1 MMRQPKQWGI
11 HNVFKSILAVSEGG
25 PDAAM
30 AFRLAGEI
38 AGRFGAS
45 VEAAHYA
52 MPVNAVADGMVGGMS
67 GAVVAWDEQQMS
79 ARAAASKAA
88 FAATLASQANCSF
101 VTPDRREA
109 DDLLLRLRTSDLAVV
124 ARPGVDKDNETPAS
138 TLQALHETAS
148 PVLIAP
154 PSGVLGDLNEV
165 VIAWNASQQAASAV
179 RLSLPLLKQ
188 AKRAT
193 IVVVGAEAHAFSVG
207 RLKDRLI
214 RHGIAVDTA
223 AVDPGAVSA
232 RARGKALLGFT
243 HERNASLLVMGAYG
257 HGQMLEFF
265 GLGGATA
272 KIITACRVPVF
283 VSH

>member
-1 MMRQPKQWGI
+1 M
-11 HNVFKSILAVSEGG
+11 FKSILAVSEGG

-30 AFRLAGEI
+30 AFKLAGEV
-38 AGRFGAS
+38 ASRFGAA

-52 MPVNAVADGMVGGMS
+52 MPVNAMADGMVGGMT
-67 GAVVAWDEQQMS
+67 GAVVAWDDQQVA

-88 FAATLASQANCSF
+88 FAATLGATPNSSF
-101 VTPDRREA
+101 LVADRRDA

-154 PSGVLGDLNEV
+154 PSGALGELNEV

-179 RLSLPLLKQ
+179 RLSLPLLKL

-193 IVVVGAEAHAFSVG
+193 IVVVGSDPHATSVA
-207 RLKDRLI
+207 RLKERLG
-214 RHGIAVDTA
+214 RHGIAVETA
-223 AVDPGAVSA
+223 SVDPGAVSA

-272 KIITACRVPVF
+272 KIITACKVPVF